1 PHGGTLVLGEI
12 DREVERRLTRYCA
25 LRGVELIRAADEIV
39 LTAPRY
45 AAGEMSFEM
54 TFRGHAWGSISTRLL
69 GEHQARNLGVAS
81 SLVWHWLRRNRP
93 EVTIEQ
99 LGVAVAAAA
108 SAIVWPGRMQVVAT
122 EPTIIIDVGH
132 TPDSAHTA
140 AVTIRQLYP
149 EAPLLLITGVSY
161 NKDVGGV
168 LRELVTVA
176 DEILCTRAYHKG
188 SDPATIAEH
197 CEAIR
202 PGSVWRCAD
211 TIEAAV
217 ELGRA

>member
-1 PHGGTLVLGEI
+1 GAVAGLTSVELEHTEVLGSTHELIALDKSDLCPHGGTLVLGEI

-99 LGVAVAAAA
+99 
-108 SAIVWPGRMQVVAT
+108 
-122 EPTIIIDVGH
+122 
-132 TPDSAHTA
+132 
-140 AVTIRQLYP
+140 
-149 EAPLLLITGVSY
+149 
-161 NKDVGGV
+161 
-168 LRELVTVA
+168 
-176 DEILCTRAYHKG
+176 
-188 SDPATIAEH
+188 
-197 CEAIR
+197 
-202 PGSVWRCAD
+202 
-211 TIEAAV
+211 
-217 ELGRA
+217 